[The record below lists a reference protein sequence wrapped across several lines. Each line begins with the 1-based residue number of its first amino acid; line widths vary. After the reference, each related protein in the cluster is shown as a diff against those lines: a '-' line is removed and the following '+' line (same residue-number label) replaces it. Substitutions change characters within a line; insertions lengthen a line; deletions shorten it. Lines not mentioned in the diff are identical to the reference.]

1 MLESLF
7 NKLFPVNIGKFLRA
21 PILKNICERLLLN
34 DGNSLSWIKSW
45 KPIIAQYDTQP
56 RRIKR
61 LIVLLFLKA
70 PLIVVKKVSTSQ
82 NVLTSRNVHGGG
94 GLGHSLIIIK
104 WTWGFFFQKFSIWT
118 PPPPPSIRHKE
129 YWYSILNQRSIQYPA
144 RYLWWNVEM
153 LWIERY
159 HDRWKAFQ

>member
-104 WTWGFFFQKFSIWT
+104 WTWGVFFQKFSIWT
-118 PPPPPSIRHKE
+118 PPPPLQSGTKSTDTAYYIKGVFGTLPDICGGTLKC
-129 YWYSILNQRSIQYPA
+129 YG
-144 RYLWWNVEM
+144 
-153 LWIERY
+153 
-159 HDRWKAFQ
+159 